1 MPRLPGYGV
10 ALKTLRLLL
19 VLLVVVA
26 ALAGYLFL
34 LPFGPSAETF
44 VDIPAGTGT
53 PRIGAVLEEH
63 GIIRSRYAFDLLR
76 LFKGGRLRA
85 GEYRFDHPTPMSQ
98 VYARISRGDVYT
110 RTLVIPPGYNIFDIS
125 QAVERAGLGSRDV
138 FLAAERTHTELIR
151 PYSAGATSLEGFLF
165 PDTYRFS
172 RHASPETM
180 LRAMVSRW
188 EKIVL
193 PLGAG
198 ASGNLPYV
206 PTSGEGAEAVD
217 WKQVLTMASLIEKEV
232 ADPGERPLVAG
243 VFVNRLRKG
252 MPLQT
257 DPAVIYAALLSG
269 RYRGTIYASDL
280 LFDSPYNTYR
290 HAGLPPG
297 PICNPGVASIRSA
310 LSPTRTDYLYFVS
323 DAAGHS
329 RFAATM
335 EEHSRNVA
343 EYRRSQGR

>member
-1 MPRLPGYGV
+1 M
-10 ALKTLRLLL
+10 KTLRLLL
-19 VLLVVVA
+19 VLLVLVA

-53 PRIGAVLEEH
+53 PRIGALLEEH

-76 LFKGGRLRA
+76 LVKRGRLRA
-85 GEYRFDHPTPMSQ
+85 GEYRFDHPASMSE
-98 VYARISRGDVYT
+98 VYARVARGDVYT
-110 RTLVIPPGYNIFDIS
+110 RTLVIPPGYNIYDIA
-125 QAVERAGLGSRDV
+125 QAVEQAGLGQRDV
-138 FLAAERTHTELIR
+138 FLTAERTHTELIR
-151 PYSAGATSLEGFLF
+151 RYSARATSLEGFLF

-172 RHASPETM
+172 RHATPQTM
-180 LRAMVSRW
+180 LATMVKRW
-188 EKIVL
+188 ERAADQLEPEAAVWMPYL
-193 PLGAG
+193 
-198 ASGNLPYV
+198 ASE
-206 PTSGEGAEAVD
+206 TSDGQQVD
-217 WKQVLTMASLIEKEV
+217 WKDIVTMASLIEKEV
-232 ADPGERPLVAG
+232 ADAGERPLVAG

-280 LFDSPYNTYR
+280 QFDSPYNTYR

-297 PICNPGVASIRSA
+297 PICNPGMASLRAA

-343 EYRRSQGR
+343 DYRRSQQR